1 MKYTINYKISK
12 DFLHVILEGSYPLE
26 KFIEINNAIDAVV
39 DANDISKIMVDL
51 RGFKGRFGVFDGV
64 NFIEKTREESRFLK
78 FAILDIPE
86 HKQSNDFFEN
96 ASYNRG
102 FTLLFFYD
110 EAEAKKWLQVEAYEI
125 PEEVLA
131 KEI

>member
-1 MKYTINYKISK
+1 MKYTINYNISG
-12 DFLHVILEGSYPLE
+12 DFLHVVLEGSYPLE
-26 KFIEINNAIDAVV
+26 KFIEINKAIDAVV
-39 DANDISKIMVDL
+39 DANGIGKVMVDL

-64 NFIEKTREESRFLK
+64 NFIEKTREESRFIK
-78 FAILDIPE
+78 FAILDLPE
-86 HKQSNDFFEN
+86 HKQANDFFEN

-110 EAEAKKWLQVEAYEI
+110 EAEAKKWLQVEGYAV
-125 PEEVLA
+125 PEKMSV